1 MTKKTTKHKKTKKR
15 TILNFENLKQ
25 RLISFKELALI
36 IFFIIL
42 LTYLIANIYSSQSI
56 SSLFIGVVNDE
67 KPVVI
72 EYLKKIK
79 NLPIFKQDLKNF
91 SQVFGKNIIKE
102 VLKEEE
108 ETKIKI
114 KQLELALKKNP
125 NSPQIFY
132 ALSILYNNLGDKNKA
147 QEYLKKAQA
156 IDPLIK

>member
-1 MTKKTTKHKKTKKR
+1 MTKKTSKPKKTKKR
-15 TILNFENLKQ
+15 KILNLENLKQ
-25 RLISFKELALI
+25 RLIAYKKLALI
-36 IFFIIL
+36 IFFIVSL
-42 LTYLIANIYSSQSI
+42 MYLIANIYSSQSI

-67 KPVVI
+67 KPSVI
-72 EYLKKIK
+72 EYLKKIR
-79 NLPIFKQDLKNF
+79 NLPIFKQELKNF
-91 SQVFGKNIIKE
+91 SQIFGKDIIKE

-108 ETKIKI
+108 ENKIKI